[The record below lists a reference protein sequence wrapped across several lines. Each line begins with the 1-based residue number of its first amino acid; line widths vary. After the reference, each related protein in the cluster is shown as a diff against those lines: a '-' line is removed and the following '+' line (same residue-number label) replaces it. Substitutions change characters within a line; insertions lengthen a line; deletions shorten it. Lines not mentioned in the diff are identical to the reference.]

1 MYPQSSI
8 EFNDTIAQM
17 VKRGYGRVWI
27 NVDSNGISRSNYEPL
42 VSRLYQTLDPIAEEM
57 ADAINHDLEAY
68 INEHKEELT
77 RSYESNI
84 VRDTITLE
92 LVNRIAESYRAE
104 TYDRLTHEMKS
115 AISAWFDD
123 SDFEFEYP
131 FDKFNQCVIDASNDN
146 MIIHVTVGD
155 RNFITLSFQS
165 N

>member
-1 MYPQSSI
+1 MYSQSSI

-77 RSYESNI
+77 RSYESDI

-92 LVNRIAESYRAE
+92 LVNRIAESYQAE

-131 FDKFNQCVIDASNDN
+131 FNKFNQCIIDASNDN

-155 RNFITLSFQS
+155 RNFITLG
-165 N
+165 

>member
-68 INEHKEELT
+68 INKHKEELT
-77 RSYESNI
+77 RSYESDI

-92 LVNRIAESYRAE
+92 LVNRIAESYQAE

-123 SDFEFEYP
+123 SDFEFEFEYP
-131 FDKFNQCVIDASNDN
+131 FNKFNQCVIDASNDN

-155 RNFITLSFQS
+155 RNFVTLG
-165 N
+165 

>member
-8 EFNDTIAQM
+8 EFNDTIARM
-17 VKRGYGRVWI
+17 VKHGYGRVWI
-27 NVDSNGISRSNYEPL
+27 SVDSTGVSLSNCAPL

-68 INEHKEELT
+68 INEHKEKLT
-77 RSYESNI
+77 RSYEGDI
-84 VRDTITLE
+84 IRDTITLE
-92 LVNRIAESYRAE
+92 LVSRIAESYQAE

-131 FDKFNQCVIDASNDN
+131 FNKFNQCVIDASNDN

-155 RNFITLSFQS
+155 RNFITLG
-165 N
+165 

>member
-42 VSRLYQTLDPIAEEM
+42 VSRLYQMLDPIAEEM

-77 RSYESNI
+77 RSYESDI

-92 LVNRIAESYRAE
+92 LVNRIAESYQAE

-115 AISAWFDD
+115 AISTWFDD

-131 FDKFNQCVIDASNDN
+131 FNKFNQCVIDASNNN

-155 RNFITLSFQS
+155 RNFITLK
-165 N
+165 

>member
-1 MYPQSSI
+1 MYSQSSI

-57 ADAINHDLEAY
+57 ANAINHDLEAY

-77 RSYESNI
+77 RSYESDI

-92 LVNRIAESYRAE
+92 LVNRIAESYQAE
-104 TYDRLTHEMKS
+104 TYDRLTREMKS

-131 FDKFNQCVIDASNDN
+131 FNKFNQCVIDASNDN

-155 RNFITLSFQS
+155 RNFITLK
-165 N
+165 

>member
-42 VSRLYQTLDPIAEEM
+42 VSRLYQMLDPIAEEM

-77 RSYESNI
+77 RSYESDI

-92 LVNRIAESYRAE
+92 LVNRIAESYQAE

-131 FDKFNQCVIDASNDN
+131 FNKFNQCVIDASNDN

-155 RNFITLSFQS
+155 RNFITLG
-165 N
+165 

>member
-77 RSYESNI
+77 RSYESDI

-92 LVNRIAESYRAE
+92 LVNRIAESYQAE

-131 FDKFNQCVIDASNDN
+131 FNKFNQCVIDASNDN

-155 RNFITLSFQS
+155 RNFITLG
-165 N
+165 

>member
-1 MYPQSSI
+1 MHPQSSI
-8 EFNDTIAQM
+8 EFNDTISQM

-42 VSRLYQTLDPIAEEM
+42 VSRLYQMLDPIAEEM

-77 RSYESNI
+77 RSYESDI

-92 LVNRIAESYRAE
+92 LVNRIAESYQAE
-104 TYDRLTHEMKS
+104 TYDRLTREMKS

-123 SDFEFEYP
+123 SNFEFEYP
-131 FDKFNQCVIDASNDN
+131 FNKFNQCVIDASNDD

-155 RNFITLSFQS
+155 RNFITLK
-165 N
+165 

>member
-42 VSRLYQTLDPIAEEM
+42 VSRLYQMLDPIAEEM

-92 LVNRIAESYRAE
+92 LVNRIAESYQAE

-131 FDKFNQCVIDASNDN
+131 FNKFNQCVIDASNDN

-155 RNFITLSFQS
+155 QNFITLG
-165 N
+165 

>member
-1 MYPQSSI
+1 MYSQSSI

-42 VSRLYQTLDPIAEEM
+42 VSRLYQTLDAIAEEM
-57 ADAINHDLEAY
+57 ANAINHDLEAY

-77 RSYESNI
+77 RSYESDI

-92 LVNRIAESYRAE
+92 LVNRIAESYQAE
-104 TYDRLTHEMKS
+104 TYDRLTREMKS

-131 FDKFNQCVIDASNDN
+131 FNKFNQCVIDASNDN

-155 RNFITLSFQS
+155 RNFITLK
-165 N
+165 

>member
-68 INEHKEELT
+68 IDEHKEELT
-77 RSYESNI
+77 RSYESDI

-92 LVNRIAESYRAE
+92 LVNRIAESYQAE

-131 FDKFNQCVIDASNDN
+131 FNKFNQCVIDASNDN

-155 RNFITLSFQS
+155 RNFITFD
-165 N
+165 

>member
-1 MYPQSSI
+1 MYSQSSI

-27 NVDSNGISRSNYEPL
+27 NVDSNGISRSNYELL
-42 VSRLYQTLDPIAEEM
+42 VSRLYQMLDPIAEEM

-77 RSYESNI
+77 RSYESDI

-92 LVNRIAESYRAE
+92 LVNRIAESYQAE
-104 TYDRLTHEMKS
+104 TYDRLTREMKS

-131 FDKFNQCVIDASNDN
+131 FNKFNQCVIDASNDN

-155 RNFITLSFQS
+155 RNFITLG
-165 N
+165 

>member
-42 VSRLYQTLDPIAEEM
+42 VSRLYQMLDPIAEEM

-77 RSYESNI
+77 RSYESGI

-92 LVNRIAESYRAE
+92 LVNRIAESYQTE

-131 FDKFNQCVIDASNDN
+131 FNKFNQCVIDASNNN

-155 RNFITLSFQS
+155 RNFITLK
-165 N
+165 

>member
-42 VSRLYQTLDPIAEEM
+42 VSRLYQMLDPIAEEM

-77 RSYESNI
+77 RSYESGI

-92 LVNRIAESYRAE
+92 LVNRIAESYQAE

-115 AISAWFDD
+115 AISTWFDD

-131 FDKFNQCVIDASNDN
+131 FNKFNQCVIDASNNN

-155 RNFITLSFQS
+155 RNFITLK
-165 N
+165 

>member
-1 MYPQSSI
+1 MHPQSSI
-8 EFNDTIAQM
+8 EFNDTISQM

-42 VSRLYQTLDPIAEEM
+42 VSRLYQMLDPIAEEM

-77 RSYESNI
+77 RSYESDI

-92 LVNRIAESYRAE
+92 LVNRIAESYQAE
-104 TYDRLTHEMKS
+104 TYDQLTHEMKS

-131 FDKFNQCVIDASNDN
+131 FNKFNQCVIDASNDN

-155 RNFITLSFQS
+155 RNVITLK
-165 N
+165 

>member
-42 VSRLYQTLDPIAEEM
+42 VSRLYQTLDTIAEEM

-77 RSYESNI
+77 RSYESDI
-84 VRDTITLE
+84 VRDTVTLE
-92 LVNRIAESYRAE
+92 LVNRIAESYQAE

-131 FDKFNQCVIDASNDN
+131 FNKFNQCVIDASNDN

-155 RNFITLSFQS
+155 RNFITLK
-165 N
+165 

>member
-77 RSYESNI
+77 RSYESDI

-92 LVNRIAESYRAE
+92 LVNRIAESYQAE

-131 FDKFNQCVIDASNDN
+131 FNKFNQCVIDASNDN

-155 RNFITLSFQS
+155 RNFITLK
-165 N
+165 

>member
-42 VSRLYQTLDPIAEEM
+42 VSRLYQMLDPIAEEM

-77 RSYESNI
+77 RSYESDI

-92 LVNRIAESYRAE
+92 LVNRIAESYQAE

-115 AISAWFDD
+115 AISTWFDD

-131 FDKFNQCVIDASNDN
+131 FNKFNQCVIDASNDN

-155 RNFITLSFQS
+155 QNFITLK
-165 N
+165 

>member
-17 VKRGYGRVWI
+17 VERGYGRVWI

-68 INEHKEELT
+68 INKHKEELT
-77 RSYESNI
+77 RRYESDI
-84 VRDTITLE
+84 VQDTITLE
-92 LVNRIAESYRAE
+92 LVNRIAESYQAE

-115 AISAWFDD
+115 TISAWFDD

-131 FDKFNQCVIDASNDN
+131 FNKFNQCVIDASNDN

-155 RNFITLSFQS
+155 RNFITLK
-165 N
+165 

>member
-42 VSRLYQTLDPIAEEM
+42 VSRLYQMLDPIAEEM

-77 RSYESNI
+77 RSYESDI

-92 LVNRIAESYRAE
+92 LVNRIAESYQAE

-131 FDKFNQCVIDASNDN
+131 FNKFNQCVIDASNDN

-155 RNFITLSFQS
+155 RNFISFD
-165 N
+165 

>member
-57 ADAINHDLEAY
+57 ADAINRDLEAY

-77 RSYESNI
+77 RSYESDI

-92 LVNRIAESYRAE
+92 LVNRIAESYQAE

-131 FDKFNQCVIDASNDN
+131 FNKFNQCVIDASNDN

-155 RNFITLSFQS
+155 RNFITLG
-165 N
+165 

>member
-42 VSRLYQTLDPIAEEM
+42 VSRLYQTLDLIAEEM

-77 RSYESNI
+77 RSYESDI
-84 VRDTITLE
+84 VRDTVTLE
-92 LVNRIAESYRAE
+92 LVNRIAESYQAE

-131 FDKFNQCVIDASNDN
+131 FNKFNQCVIDASNDN

-155 RNFITLSFQS
+155 RNFVSF

>member
-42 VSRLYQTLDPIAEEM
+42 VSRLYQMLDPIAEEM

-77 RSYESNI
+77 RSYESDI

-92 LVNRIAESYRAE
+92 LVNRIAESYQAE

-131 FDKFNQCVIDASNDN
+131 FNKFNQCVIDASNDN

-155 RNFITLSFQS
+155 RNFITLK
-165 N
+165 

>member
-77 RSYESNI
+77 RSYESDI

-92 LVNRIAESYRAE
+92 LVNRIAESYQAE
-104 TYDRLTHEMKS
+104 TYDRLTHGMKS

-131 FDKFNQCVIDASNDN
+131 FNKFNQCVIDASNDN

-155 RNFITLSFQS
+155 RNFITL

>member
-77 RSYESNI
+77 RSYKSDI
-84 VRDTITLE
+84 FRDTITLE
-92 LVNRIAESYRAE
+92 LVNRIAESYQAE

-131 FDKFNQCVIDASNDN
+131 FNKFNQCVIDASNDN

-155 RNFITLSFQS
+155 RNFITLG
-165 N
+165 

>member
-1 MYPQSSI
+1 MQPQSSI

-77 RSYESNI
+77 RSYESDI

-92 LVNRIAESYRAE
+92 LVNRIAESYQAE

-131 FDKFNQCVIDASNDN
+131 FNKFNQCVIDASNDN

-155 RNFITLSFQS
+155 RNFITLK
-165 N
+165 

>member
-27 NVDSNGISRSNYEPL
+27 NVDSNGILRSNYEPL

-57 ADAINHDLEAY
+57 ADSINHDLEAY

-77 RSYESNI
+77 RSYESDI
-84 VRDTITLE
+84 IRDTITLE
-92 LVNRIAESYRAE
+92 LVNRIAESYQAE

-131 FDKFNQCVIDASNDN
+131 FNKFNQCVIDASNDN

-155 RNFITLSFQS
+155 RNFITL

>member
-1 MYPQSSI
+1 MYSQSSI

-77 RSYESNI
+77 RSYESDI

-92 LVNRIAESYRAE
+92 LVNRIAESYQAE

-123 SDFEFEYP
+123 SDVEFEYP
-131 FDKFNQCVIDASNDN
+131 FNKFNQCIIDASNDN

-155 RNFITLSFQS
+155 RNFITLG
-165 N
+165 

>member
-42 VSRLYQTLDPIAEEM
+42 VSRLYQMLDSTAEEM

-77 RSYESNI
+77 RSYESDI

-92 LVNRIAESYRAE
+92 LVNRIAESYQSE
-104 TYDRLTHEMKS
+104 TYDRLTREMKS
-115 AISAWFDD
+115 TISAWFDD

-131 FDKFNQCVIDASNDN
+131 FNKFNQCVIDASNDN

-155 RNFITLSFQS
+155 RNFITL

>member
-57 ADAINHDLEAY
+57 ADTINHDLEAY

-77 RSYESNI
+77 RSYESDI

-92 LVNRIAESYRAE
+92 LVNRIAESYQAE

-131 FDKFNQCVIDASNDN
+131 FNKFNQCVIDASNDN
-146 MIIHVTVGD
+146 MIIHVTVGN
-155 RNFITLSFQS
+155 RNFITLG
-165 N
+165 

>member
-1 MYPQSSI
+1 MHPQSSI

-42 VSRLYQTLDPIAEEM
+42 VSRLYQMLDPIAEEM
-57 ADAINHDLEAY
+57 TDAINRDLEAY
-68 INEHKEELT
+68 INEHKEKLT
-77 RSYESNI
+77 RSYESDI

-92 LVNRIAESYRAE
+92 LVNRIAESYQAE

-131 FDKFNQCVIDASNDN
+131 FNKFNQCVIDASNDN

-155 RNFITLSFQS
+155 RNFITLG
-165 N
+165 

>member
-77 RSYESNI
+77 RSYESDI

-92 LVNRIAESYRAE
+92 LVNRIAESYQTE

-131 FDKFNQCVIDASNDN
+131 FNKFNQCVIDASNDN

-155 RNFITLSFQS
+155 RNFITF

>member
-77 RSYESNI
+77 RSYESDI

-92 LVNRIAESYRAE
+92 LVNRIAESYQAE

-131 FDKFNQCVIDASNDN
+131 FNKFNQCVIDASNDN

-155 RNFITLSFQS
+155 RNFITL

>member
-77 RSYESNI
+77 RSYESDI

-92 LVNRIAESYRAE
+92 LVNRIAESYQAE

-123 SDFEFEYP
+123 SDFEFGFEYP
-131 FDKFNQCVIDASNDN
+131 FNKFNQCVIDASNDN

-155 RNFITLSFQS
+155 RNFITLG
-165 N
+165 